1 MNLAKLTGYS
11 VLPVSLSGQPAAW
24 NRLAETRG
32 SYEKQDFNQN
42 VRPYT
47 ENVRA
52 VAAASQPGGKDGV
65 IRGSVFLLFTEG
77 AFK

>member
-1 MNLAKLTGYS
+1 MYVNVQELLDLIYRNMS
-11 VLPVSLSGQPAAW
+11 
-24 NRLAETRG
+24 